1 MADNSIQV
9 EAKVDTSQLKS
20 GLHEAIAAVSEAVGE
35 IKAQFSEVA
44 AATSKA
50 FDFIDSFTKFIDG
63 LKKSVLEVS
72 RLSETTGI
80 GVAAITELKDAMEAA
95 GVSTER
101 LPMQL
106 TKLAKAIEATIQG
119 STQQAEAFRSLG
131 VETDGWAQKAP
142 SAVAI
147 LEQISDHLAGSHDKM
162 RDLSNMSVI
171 FGRGVVQLTAWL
183 SEGSEEVRKQKLQFV
198 EHGLQMQKS
207 ADAAK
212 QLQREETSLK
222 TQLETEM
229 LPVFRG
235 IVDAL
240 HEVQKGVIGTRFVIQ
255 AMAGVGIVSA
265 RAIGTAFMDLKDLM
279 TSVLPSSQ
287 KRSFDKMTADVQ
299 QFARQLVQVVKE
311 AELQGLKDMAA
322 LEQSFKTAGGNTGD
336 DGDEIP
342 RLNKTKEQIIDL
354 THQIYKRGV
363 AEREVAKEIKNQAD
377 AEEEAARA
385 LIHLNN
391 TMAAEAGKVLDE
403 QRRVSEVQEEAAKN
417 HIEAVKAIELQHLDF
432 QRQIG
437 AISESDYEQ
446 QLQRLLQ
453 KTAAEAQEELRIKL
467 SAANQGTAEYAR
479 ILAEIQRLEDKSR
492 IELEHAEHQS
502 YLRRNQALLQFVRQ
516 AQNINQQL
524 QASFF
529 NVVNGMNQS
538 LAQFV
543 TTGKANWA
551 SLASSAI
558 TSILDIAL
566 RSIEADIIMALS
578 KTQFF
583 AEVLALLG
591 IHKAVHK
598 TSAHEEAQ
606 SSAHAAAAHTLA
618 DVPYPANIPAAVGVE
633 ALGMGFA
640 AATMLEV
647 GSWKIPDTMPAIL
660 HPGEMVVPAFEAG
673 LFRQKSGL
681 QAAAENTLARGDTFH
696 ISPHFIIS
704 TVDADSFDGL
714 YQRKIRGQMK
724 RDLLG
729 WLDDWKK
736 KNR

>member
-467 SAANQGTAEYAR
+467 SAAKQGTAE
-479 ILAEIQRLEDKSR
+479 
-492 IELEHAEHQS
+492 
-502 YLRRNQALLQFVRQ
+502 
-516 AQNINQQL
+516 NINQQL